1 MARPPRRLA
10 HGDEV
15 TLVEHLGELRAR
27 LIIALLAIAVA
38 FGVTYGFHH
47 RLLQWLNGPLN
58 GKKPIT
64 IGVAEAFMT
73 SVTVAL
79 YAAFAIALPVILWQI
94 WSFLAPAFERQHQR
108 LVARLVIFS
117 TVLFVCGGAFGR
129 YVVMPPAV
137 HFLINFDSS
146 QFNIQVRARDYY
158 TFVAFSLLAVGLI
171 FQLPIVILGLVR
183 MGVTSAAKLRRNWRL
198 GIVLCVLVAVLLPGV
213 DPVTTTIEAG
223 PILVLYGISIALA
236 TFFEKR
242 WTAAAASREVATTTD
257 IS

>member
-38 FGVTYGFHH
+38 FGVSYGFHR

-94 WSFLAPAFERQHQR
+94 WSFLAPAFERQHQK

-117 TVLFVCGGAFGR
+117 TLLFV
-129 YVVMPPAV
+129 
-137 HFLINFDSS
+137 
-146 QFNIQVRARDYY
+146 
-158 TFVAFSLLAVGLI
+158 
-171 FQLPIVILGLVR
+171 
-183 MGVTSAAKLRRNWRL
+183 
-198 GIVLCVLVAVLLPGV
+198 
-213 DPVTTTIEAG
+213 
-223 PILVLYGISIALA
+223 
-236 TFFEKR
+236 
-242 WTAAAASREVATTTD
+242 
-257 IS
+257 